1 MTSFRGPA
9 VGEGAGPAQ
18 ALPAAHHPL
27 TYHLVRTIVLA
38 LPVMAARAGLVI
50 MFTVNAIFCG
60 WQGTGALADLG
71 AAAIPQVTLMVVGV
85 GLLIGTIILTAQA
98 AGSGTFLEC
107 GKALRGGLTIA
118 CTIGITFS
126 LILLP
131 AEDLLRLFNQPE
143 ETFAGGGRAL
153 NILGLSLPGILM
165 FSACSFFLEGINR
178 PMPGMLIALGGNV
191 INLALNWV
199 FVLGNLGAPEMGAAG
214 SALATTITRWCMLV
228 AIGGYILTMRDRAKY
243 GALPWFGL
251 DLAILRRLLVLG
263 LPLAFAI
270 GTETA
275 CFNMM
280 IYMAGWL
287 GSTELATMYATI
299 NFTSFVYMLTLGLS
313 TAASVRVGNAIGRG
327 SAGDL
332 RRAGWTAVGLE
343 FGVMCLVAAITAL
356 LAPIIAGAY
365 SQDPLVLP
373 LLTTALSLTTL
384 LFIVDGLQGVLMGAL
399 RGAADTLIPTIV
411 YIVSFAVVGLPMG
424 YVLGFQQ
431 GGGVPALI
439 WSLIAA
445 LIVATI
451 GLGWRF
457 HRLSQ
462 WPEGLWR

>member
-1 MTSFRGPA
+1 MMTSLRGPA
-9 VGEGAGPAQ
+9 IGEEVGLAST
-18 ALPAAHHPL
+18 LPVVHHL
-27 TYHLVRTIVLA
+27 RRTIALA

-98 AGSGTFLEC
+98 AGAGAFIQC

-118 CTIGITFS
+118 FTIGVVFS
-126 LILLP
+126 IVLLP
-131 AEDLLRLFNQPE
+131 GEDLLRLFRQPE
-143 ETFAGGGRAL
+143 ATYAGGGKAL
-153 NILGLSLPGILM
+153 SILGLSLPGILM

-178 PMPGMLIALGGNV
+178 PLPGMVIALAGNV

-199 FVLGNLGAPEMGAAG
+199 FVLGHLGSPEMGAAG
-214 SALATTITRWCMLV
+214 SALATTITRWCMLA
-228 AIGGYILTMRDRAKY
+228 AIAGYLLCMHDRAKY
-243 GALPWFGL
+243 AVMPWISF
-251 DLAILRRLLVLG
+251 DLVILRRLLALG

-275 CFNMM
+275 CFNFMV
-280 IYMAGWL
+280 YMAGWL
-287 GSTELATMYATI
+287 GTTELATMYATI
-299 NFTSFVYMLTLGLS
+299 NVTSFVYMLTLGLS
-313 TAASVRVGNAIGRG
+313 TAASVRVGNAIGRR

-332 RRAGWTAVGLE
+332 RRAGWVATGIE
-343 FGVMCLVAAITAL
+343 FTVMCGVATVTAL
-356 LAPIIAGAY
+356 FAPAIAGLY
-365 SQDPLVLP
+365 SNDALVLP
-373 LLTTALSLTTL
+373 LLTTALSLIAL

-424 YVLGFQQ
+424 YILGYQQ

-445 LIVATI
+445 LIVATL

-457 HRLSQ
+457 QWLSRR
-462 WPEGLWR
+462 PEGLWR

>member
-1 MTSFRGPA
+1 M
-9 VGEGAGPAQ
+9 
-18 ALPAAHHPL
+18 L
-27 TYHLVRTIVLA
+27 
-38 LPVMAARAGLVI
+38 ARAGLVI
-50 MFTVNAIFCG
+50 MFTINAIFCG

-71 AAAIPQVTLMVVGV
+71 AAAIPQVTAMVVGV

-98 AGSGTFLEC
+98 NGAGRLADC
-107 GKALRGGLTIA
+107 GRALRGGLTIA
-118 CTIGITFS
+118 LFAGLIFT

-131 AEDLLRLFNQPE
+131 AESLLRFFGQPP

-153 NILGLSLPGILM
+153 FIFGLSLPGILM

-178 PMPGMLIALGGNV
+178 PIPGMVITLGGNV

-214 SALATTITRWCMLV
+214 SALATTITRWSMLG
-228 AIGGYILTMRDRAKY
+228 AIALYILTMRDRARY
-243 GALPWFGL
+243 GALPWFGFDPVTL
-251 DLAILRRLLVLG
+251 KRMLILG

-287 GSTELATMYATI
+287 GRTELATMYATI
-299 NFTSFVYMLTLGLS
+299 NVTSFVYMLTMGIS
-313 TAASVRVGNAIGRG
+313 TAASVRVGNAIGR
-327 SAGDL
+327 ANAADI
-332 RRAGWTAVGLE
+332 RRAGWVAVGLE
-343 FGVMCLVAAITAL
+343 ATIMCVVAGVTYF
-356 LAPIIAGAY
+356 LAPVIAQVY
-365 SQDPLVLP
+365 SRDPLVLDM
-373 LLTTALSLTTL
+373 LGAALALTAL

-411 YIVSFAVVGLPMG
+411 YIVSFVVVGLPMG
-424 YVLGFQQ
+424 YLIGFK
-431 GGGVPALI
+431 GGAGVPALI

-445 LIVATI
+445 LVVAVS

-457 HRLSQ
+457 HRLSSR
-462 WPEGLWR
+462 PEGLWR

>member
-1 MTSFRGPA
+1 MTSLRGPA
-9 VGEGAGPAQ
+9 IGGAAEPSPAS
-18 ALPAAHHPL
+18 PSPISRHIK
-27 TYHLVRTIVLA
+27 RTIVLA
-38 LPVMAARAGLVI
+38 IPVMAARAGLVI
-50 MFTVNAIFCG
+50 MFTVNAMFCG

-71 AAAIPQVTLMVVGV
+71 AAAIPQVTVMVVGV

-98 AGSGTFLEC
+98 SGSRRLLEC
-107 GKALRGGLTIA
+107 GRALRGGLAIA
-118 CTIGITFS
+118 LGTG
-126 LILLP
+126 LLFMLALTP
-131 AEDLLRLFNQPE
+131 AEGLLRLFNQPE

-153 NILGLSLPGILM
+153 AILGYSLPGILM

-178 PMPGMLIALGGNV
+178 PIPGMVITLSGNV
-191 INLALNWV
+191 LNFALNWV
-199 FVLGNLGAPEMGAAG
+199 FVLGNFGAPEMGAAG
-214 SALATTITRWCMLV
+214 SALATTITRWCMLA
-228 AIGGYILTMRDRAKY
+228 AIGIYILSMRDRKAF
-243 GALPWFGL
+243 GALPWPSFDPAVL
-251 DLAILRRLLVLG
+251 KRLLALG

-299 NFTSFVYMLTLGLS
+299 NFTSFVYMLTMGLS

-332 RRAGWTAVGLE
+332 RRAGWVAVALE
-343 FGVMCLVAAITAL
+343 LGVMCLMAGVTIL
-356 LAPIIAGAY
+356 LASRIASAY
-365 SQDPLVLP
+365 SHDPLVLP
-373 LLTTALSLTTL
+373 LLTAALTLTAL

-411 YIVSFAVVGLPMG
+411 YIVSFVVVGLPMG
-424 YVLGFQQ
+424 YILGYQQ
-431 GGGVPALI
+431 GLGVPALI

-445 LIVATI
+445 LVVATA

-457 HRLSQ
+457 HWLSAR
-462 WPEGLWR
+462 PEGLWR